1 MRLHLVVHILGH
13 LLLALAASMLVPLTM
28 AFAWGETP
36 ETVNGWILSLLAT
49 AAAGLLLRTMTEL
62 TGDLGRKEGFAI
74 VSLGWIVIALFAALP
89 FRLSGAMLS
98 YTDAYF
104 ETMSGLTTT
113 GASILTAIEE
123 LPRSMLFWRSLMHW
137 FGGMGIIVLSIAILP
152 FLGVG
157 GTQLFR
163 AEVPGVS
170 KDRLTPRITSTAK
183 LLWGVYLLL
192 TVLEIVALRLC
203 GMPWFESVCHTFGTV
218 ATGGFSTR
226 TGSIGAYN
234 SAAIEAVI
242 IVFMFL
248 AGVNFTLH
256 FRLLT
261 ARGHRRNAYR
271 DSEFLFY
278 LGLTV
283 GAMVLIAGTLALT
296 NTYQGTDAFRHSAF
310 ATVSIMTTTGYA
322 TQDFNQW
329 PSLCRF
335 VLVLLMFVGGCAGS
349 TGGGMKVV
357 RFSLLLRHGLT
368 EIRRIIYPDA
378 VLAVKLGGQIVP
390 STVVANVLAFF
401 FLHVSLFAFGT
412 IIMTAMGLDLVT
424 AFSSVLACISNI
436 GPGLEL
442 VGPSANYAFMP
453 VAGKWL
459 LTGFMLLG
467 RLEIYTVLVLM
478 LPSLWKR

>member
-1 MRLHLVVHILGH
+1 MRIRLVVHILGH

-28 AFAWGETP
+28 ARMWGEP
-36 ETVNGWILSLLAT
+36 GSTVNAWILSLLAT
-49 AAAGLLLRTMTEL
+49 GTAGLLMRGL
-62 TGDLGRKEGFAI
+62 TDLEGELGRKEGFGV
-74 VSLGWIVIALFAALP
+74 VSLGWIVIACFAALP
-89 FRLSGAMLS
+89 FRLSGAMHS

-113 GASILTAIEE
+113 GASILTVVEV
-123 LPRSMLFWRSLMHW
+123 LPRSLLFWRSLMHW

-192 TVLEIVALRLC
+192 TVLQVGALRVC
-203 GMPWFESVCHTFGTV
+203 GMSLFDSVCHAFGTV

-226 TGSIGAYN
+226 SASIGAYQ
-234 SAAIEAVI
+234 SVAVESVI
-242 IVFMFL
+242 LVFMFL

-261 ARGHRRNAYR
+261 DRGHRRSAYR
-271 DSEFLFY
+271 DTEFLFY
-278 LGLTV
+278 VGLMLAAVVIIT
-283 GAMVLIAGTLALT
+283 ATLSLTHTYRGPDAL
-296 NTYQGTDAFRHSAF
+296 RHSAF
-310 ATVSIMTTTGYA
+310 AAVSIMTTTGFG
-322 TQDFNQW
+322 TEDFNRW

-335 VLVLLMFVGGCAGS
+335 VLLLLMFVGGCAGS

-357 RFSLLLRHGLT
+357 RFMLLLRHGLT

-378 VLAVKLGGQIVP
+378 VLPVKMGGQIVP
-390 STVVANVLAFF
+390 ATVVANVLAFF

-412 IIMTAMGLDLVT
+412 IIMTGLGLDLVT
-424 AFSSVLACISNI
+424 AFTSVLACISNI
-436 GPGLEL
+436 GPGLAA
-442 VGPSANYAFMP
+442 VGPAENYAFLPM
-453 VAGKWL
+453 AGKWL
-459 LTGFMLLG
+459 LAAFMLLG